1 MNNPSKS
8 LKHWLVF
15 AVSCGMSA
23 SAIGINLNVI
33 GVFYTP
39 VSQSLNVY
47 RGTFALHA
55 TISSLALAFVS
66 LYFAPLLN
74 RFGWK
79 PLLTG
84 SVLLASFST
93 VLMAFTTSMWVFYL
107 LGALRGV
114 GAGLYAMV
122 PLSLIINNWFE
133 KKKGLAMSLAFGF
146 SGIAG
151 AIFSPVFTT
160 LIQRIGW
167 ESSFIVMG
175 IVMLLFTLPAILYP
189 YSLDPKDDGYL
200 PYGYETEEENGPT
213 VIKKANWTNFSFTQK
228 SFVFIALIGLL
239 HTSITGISQHLPGF
253 AESINLSSQTGGSM
267 LSAVMIGNISFK
279 LLIGSIS
286 DYLGII
292 KSTVL
297 MILINILGI
306 ILILS
311 VSHPVAQVASSFVFG
326 SVFSVPSVSL
336 PLLTT
341 EFFGRALYVRIY
353 PILSF
358 VAGIGGALSMAVVG
372 YVYDF
377 TGSYSPAFL
386 TALLFHGINLVLLY
400 LAVRAVRQRQ
410 TSQKADPS
418 PSAP

>member
-1 MNNPSKS
+1 MENPSKS
-8 LKHWLVF
+8 LKHWLVL
-15 AVSCGMSA
+15 AISCGMSA
-23 SAIGINLNVI
+23 SAIGVNLNVI

-39 VSQSLNVY
+39 VSESLDIY
-47 RGTFALHA
+47 RGTFAMHA

-84 SVLLASFST
+84 AVLLASVST
-93 VLMAFTTSMWVFYL
+93 MLMAFTTTMWVFYV
-107 LGALRGV
+107 LGALRGI

-122 PLSLIINNWFE
+122 PLSVIVNNWFE
-133 KKKGLAMSLAFGF
+133 KKKGLAMSLSFGF

-151 AIFSPVFTT
+151 AIFSPVFTS
-160 LIQRIGW
+160 LITQIGW
-167 ESSFIVMG
+167 ENSFIAMGLVMF
-175 IVMLLFTLPAILYP
+175 LLALPAILYR
-189 YSLDPKDDGYL
+189 YSLDPKEDGYL
-200 PYGYETEEENGPT
+200 PYGYDESEESRRK

-253 AESINLSSQTGGSM
+253 AESNQLSSQVGGVM
-267 LSAVMIGNISFK
+267 LSAVMVGNISFK

-286 DYLGII
+286 DVLGIV
-292 KSTVL
+292 KSTTL
-297 MILINILGI
+297 MICINILGI
-306 ILILS
+306 FLLLTF
-311 VSHPVAQVASSFVFG
+311 SHPVIQIFGAFVFG
-326 SVFSVPSVSL
+326 SVFSVPAVAL

-358 VAGIGGALSMAVVG
+358 VSGVGGALSMAVVG

-377 TGSYSPAFL
+377 TGTYALAFF
-386 TALLFHGINLVLLY
+386 TALIFHCVNLCLLF
-400 LAVRAVRQRQ
+400 LARRETLRPRTA
-410 TSQKADPS
+410 
-418 PSAP
+418 